1 MPAAPRSRRWPRAS
15 GEGDV
20 SADAVELC
28 QIAPTF
34 ESLGLVVDLLA
45 SSDSFDRYEF
55 GPLIQALS
63 SQISNRH
70 HVCAFRGGR
79 LVGYCGFLPVT
90 GARAALWLDD
100 RAALEMAPHGEAG
113 VLRPMIRFCR
123 LGFPGTRIFFKR
135 NYAGAR
141 RVSRKSTVLNR
152 G

>member
-1 MPAAPRSRRWPRAS
+1 M
-15 GEGDV
+15 
-20 SADAVELC
+20 SAGAVELC

-55 GPLIQALS
+55 GPLIEALS

-90 GARAALWLDD
+90 RARAALWLDD
-100 RAALEMAPHGEAG
+100 RATLEMAPPGAADAVALTVVAAREAG

-123 LGFPGTRIFFKR
+123 RGFPDTRIFFKR
-135 NYAGAR
+135 NYAGAK

>member
-1 MPAAPRSRRWPRAS
+1 M
-15 GEGDV
+15 

-90 GARAALWLDD
+90 RARAALWLDD
-100 RAALEMAPHGEAG
+100 RAALEMAPHGAADAVALTIVAAREAG

>member
-1 MPAAPRSRRWPRAS
+1 M
-15 GEGDV
+15 

-100 RAALEMAPHGEAG
+100 RAALEMAPHGAADAVALTIVAAREAG